1 MTLFKWTI
9 RRKLFFLAAAAL
21 TFLSIISAVGYW
33 GTSFESSSGKILENQ
48 VLMRLSLEAD
58 MAHDAIRSDVLDAM
72 RLGDELASAAE
83 GQRSTNEATDKSS
96 ATGDYSSTEPDA
108 DTAKEIATLKEE
120 FLRHKGVIEK
130 NSKVLL
136 AHNLSPEFSKLVQAL
151 NVSLISYTSSADQLV
166 EQGIANS
173 EGARLIYPAFES
185 AFLDLEQSISEV
197 TAYIERMSRRD
208 LASERESSN
217 RNRAFILTLSALA
230 IFALF
235 IISWWIARS
244 ISVPLQRA
252 VKVANAV
259 ADGDLTQTITVTSSD
274 ETGQLLAALKR
285 MSEGL
290 HGKMARVAGEVSD
303 ASQAILDTTRQLV
316 AGNNSLANRTE
327 AQASTVEETAASAE
341 QLAATV
347 KQNAAHSQQ
356 AKQMAEVASGVAMK
370 GGEVVSQVVETMREI
385 HSRSDKIREIT
396 SVIDGIAF
404 QTNIL
409 ALNAAVEAARA
420 GEFGRGFAV
429 VATEV
434 RSLAQRSA
442 TAAKEIKQ
450 LIDDSGE
457 KVKRGSD
464 LANQAGNAMRE
475 TVESFRRF
483 TPLMFDIASASS
495 EQSEGVD
502 QITQAMMQID
512 DMTQQN
518 SALVEEAS
526 AAAESLE
533 RQAAS
538 LIDLLKVFKVGDS
551 SAATHSENKSLP
563 LPSVP
568 ANTRS
573 SSKPVLANR
582 PTKSPRADQIDSEH
596 WQEF

>member
-1 MTLFKWTI
+1 MLIKWTI
-9 RRKLFFLAAAAL
+9 RRKLLVLAASALIFLA
-21 TFLSIISAVGYW
+21 IISAVGYW

-48 VLMRLSLEAD
+48 VLMRLNLEAD
-58 MAHDAIRSDVLDAM
+58 MAHDAIRADVLDAM
-72 RLGDELASAAE
+72 RMGDERASSMAEHSIAVDSAA
-83 GQRSTNEATDKSS
+83 DKSAS
-96 ATGDYSSTEPDA
+96 SGDAVSKEADA
-108 DTAKEIATLKEE
+108 ELGKEIAALKET
-120 FLRHKGVIEK
+120 FQRHKSIIEK

-136 AHNLSPEFSKLVQAL
+136 ERNLSPEFSKIVQAL
-151 NVSLISYTSSADQLV
+151 NISLISYTSSADQLI
-166 EQGIANS
+166 EQGIVNA
-173 EGARLIYPAFES
+173 EGARLIYPTFNS
-185 AFLDLEQSISEV
+185 TNLELAQSIAEV
-197 TAYIERMSRRD
+197 TSYIERSSQKD
-208 LASERESSN
+208 LATEREISN
-217 RNRAFILTLSALA
+217 RNRTFILWLSALA
-230 IFALF
+230 IFALL

-290 HGKMARVAGEVSD
+290 HGKMARVAGEVSH
-303 ASQAILDTTRQLV
+303 ASEAILDSSRQLV

-327 AQASTVEETAASAE
+327 AQASTVEETVASAE
-341 QLAATV
+341 ELAATV
-347 KQNAAHSQQ
+347 KQNAANSQQ

-370 GGEVVSQVVETMREI
+370 GGEVVTQVVETMHEI
-385 HSRSDKIREIT
+385 RTRSDKIREIT

-434 RSLAQRSA
+434 RSLAHRSA

-457 KVKRGSD
+457 MVKRGSE
-464 LANQAGNAMRE
+464 LANQAGKAMHE
-475 TVESFRRF
+475 TVESFRRV
-483 TPLMFDIASASS
+483 TPLMFDIANASS
-495 EQSEGVD
+495 EQSEGID
-502 QITQAMMQID
+502 QITLAMTQID

-526 AAAESLE
+526 ATAESLE
-533 RQAAS
+533 QQASS
-538 LIDLLKVFKVGDS
+538 LIDLLKVFKVSDS
-551 SAATHSENKSLP
+551 SADTHSKNKSLP
-563 LPSVP
+563 LPAAP
-568 ANTRS
+568 APARS
-573 SSKPVLANR
+573 YAKPVVANR
-582 PTKSPRADQIDSEH
+582 SNEVPRGDQIDAEH

>member
-1 MTLFKWTI
+1 MALKWTI
-9 RRKLFFLAAAAL
+9 RRKLFFLAASAL
-21 TFLSIISAVGYW
+21 VFLAIISAVGYW
-33 GTSFESSSGKILENQ
+33 GTSFESSSGKILQNQ
-48 VLMRLSLEAD
+48 VLIRLNLEAD

-72 RLGDELASAAE
+72 RLGNMRASAEQEQQSA
-83 GQRSTNEATDKSS
+83 NEAANKSS
-96 ATGDYSSTEPDA
+96 SGADSSSTEPDA
-108 DTAKEIATLKEE
+108 EQEKEIAKLKEG
-120 FLRHKGVIEK
+120 FQRHKGVIEK
-130 NSKVLL
+130 NSKALL
-136 AHNLSPEFSKLVQAL
+136 GNELSPEFRKRVQAL
-151 NVSLISYTSSADQLV
+151 NISLISYTSSADQLV
-166 EQGIANS
+166 EQGIVDS
-173 EGARLIYPAFES
+173 QGARLVYPTFES
-185 AFLDLEQSISEV
+185 AFLDLEQAISEV
-197 TAYIERMSRRD
+197 TAYIERASQQD
-208 LASERESSN
+208 LASERAISN
-217 RNRAFILTLSALA
+217 RNRAFILWLSALA

-244 ISVPLQRA
+244 ISVPLQHA

-259 ADGDLTQTITVTSSD
+259 ADGDLTQTIAVKSSD

-290 HGKMARVAGEVSD
+290 HGKMARVVGEVSE

-341 QLAATV
+341 ELAATV
-347 KQNAAHSQQ
+347 KQNAANSQQ

-370 GGEVVSQVVETMREI
+370 GGEVVSQVIETMREI

-396 SVIDGIAF
+396 SLIDGIAF

-464 LANQAGNAMRE
+464 LANQAGNAMHE

-483 TPLMFDIASASS
+483 TPLMFDIANASS

-502 QITQAMMQID
+502 QITQAMTQVD

-533 RQAAS
+533 RQAAN
-538 LIDLLKVFKVGDS
+538 LIDLLKVFKVNDAS
-551 SAATHSENKSLP
+551 TARTDVHKPTP
-563 LPSVP
+563 LPSAPTPVRASAKLGVKP
-568 ANTRS
+568 RS
-573 SSKPVLANR
+573 SELPLSNR
-582 PTKSPRADQIDSEH
+582 VDAEH
-596 WQEF
+596 WEEF